1 MMTSY
6 KSNKFTVGC
15 RQLGISNGIIL
26 PVKIDFNKLPH
37 LLLCGNSGSG
47 KTYLL
52 TYLLGQ
58 IAQKPVKLILADF
71 KGIDFIEFNG
81 CASYYKHTA
90 IGEALDYVFGEL
102 QERMAN
108 ASVNSNYEPI
118 YFCVDEWSGFLSSL
132 SVKKEQDSYK
142 QKLSNVFMLGRG
154 VQVFVIMALQRAD
167 ANYITGRDNFG
178 NAIGL
183 GSLSK
188 ESISMLF
195 NDDKELIQPK
205 PRGKGYLRTDG
216 KQLTEFVVP
225 QLRDVANTK
234 KVIKNAL
241 NESKIKNIK
250 EF

>member
-1 MMTSY
+1 MM
-6 KSNKFTVGC
+6 KCNNNILTVGYS
-15 RQLGISNGIIL
+15 QFGISNGFIP
-26 PVKIDFNKLPH
+26 PVKIDFSSVPH
-37 LLLCGNSGSG
+37 LLIVAPSGSG

-71 KGIDFIEFNG
+71 KGIDFIEFGG
-81 CASYYKHTA
+81 CANYYKHTA
-90 IGEALDYVFGEL
+90 VGEALGYVFDEL

-142 QKLSNVFMLGRG
+142 QKLSNVLMLGRG
-154 VQVFVIMALQRAD
+154 VKIFVIMALQRAD

-188 ESISMLF
+188 ESVSMLF

-216 KQLTEFVVP
+216 KQLTEIVVP
-225 QLRDVANTK
+225 QIRDISKTK
-234 KVIKNAL
+234 EIIKKSL
-241 NESKIKNIK
+241 SKNE
-250 EF
+250 